1 MEQLHFVLRSKHC
14 RKVVSREQ
22 LVVLPS
28 PAGTPG
34 MATGKESHAAMGT
47 HIGNNPGQPSSFWLW
62 VCARVCRGLCCA
74 AGSPSSQPCPAP
86 SIIPCHPRGL
96 SRASFVCYASRSQH
110 PLSLLSNHLCRAH
123 FTRYLRVHSHPPL
136 GHLLMSLSATLSL
149 ANIIVGDNNI
159 APEKLRVAV
168 AQSFVLWTCV
178 CQSVFHGT
186 PVP

>member
-86 SIIPCHPRGL
+86 LHHSLPPPWPLSGFLCVLCLPLSASIVPFIQPSVQGP
-96 SRASFVCYASRSQH
+96 FH
-110 PLSLLSNHLCRAH
+110 PLSSCALTPSFGPPPDVPLCHLI
-123 FTRYLRVHSHPPL
+123 S
-136 GHLLMSLSATLSL
+136 
-149 ANIIVGDNNI
+149 
-159 APEKLRVAV
+159 
-168 AQSFVLWTCV
+168 
-178 CQSVFHGT
+178 CQYHCGR
-186 PVP
+186 